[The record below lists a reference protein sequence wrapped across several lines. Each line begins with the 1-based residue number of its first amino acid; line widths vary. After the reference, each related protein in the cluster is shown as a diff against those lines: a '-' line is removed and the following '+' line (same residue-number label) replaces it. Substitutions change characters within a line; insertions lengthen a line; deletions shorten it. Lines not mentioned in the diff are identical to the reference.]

1 MLATPSASETLPAAA
16 RALVGAS
23 LRLLVRADEA
33 AVRVA
38 DAKDRL
44 RASAALLPLPAARRP
59 YDDL

>member
-1 MLATPSASETLPAAA
+1 MLPAPSASETLPAAA

-33 AVRVA
+33 AVRAAGVR
-38 DAKDRL
+38 DRL
-44 RASAALLPLPAARRP
+44 RASASLLPIPAARRP